1 MLRSMNSAITGL
13 RIHQMFMDVIGNNIA
28 NVNTNAFKSGRIS
41 FQNML
46 TSTIRSAVAPTELRG
61 GINSVQIGMGAS
73 VAGVE
78 QVNTQGG
85 FNTTSKVTDM
95 AIQGDGFFVVT
106 DGFQNFYTRDG
117 SFDLDQNG
125 MLISPNT
132 GLRVSGWLADNGV
145 INASTP
151 PAGGITIPLGQAV
164 AAKKSSAIEFN
175 GNLNGAPTQTF
186 LSGVVEASTEFGGGN
201 LPQNGIQTDH
211 GDTISFTFDGVTYT
225 TPISDQPAGTVAN
238 SGNGGL
244 GKHDINGPLNTTG
257 NRAALAADMEYAMNQ
272 ALVDAGYRYE
282 DGSLYTF
289 PTGTNWGGAAGERSP
304 LIQVQVV
311 DDGGTTGG
319 EAKLQF
325 VAQKGL
331 SFANAPSNNL
341 ALSSVLRNRGADN
354 LEKINST
361 MQVYDTLGNAHDVNI
376 TFEKVLE
383 IEDPSNSTNVMV
395 ASPDTWK
402 WYVTGTEVDAA
413 GTDPTTGLPLG
424 AGWGFVK
431 FDATGGFRS
440 VETRRSNPLAPAGF
454 NPLGVNKSFI
464 DQASKAVVMF
474 DWNNGAGDNQ
484 IVQLDFSRMTELQD
498 GNTVAESKNDGF
510 ATGTLTSFT
519 IGADGVI
526 LGQYSNG
533 KTNPLAQVAL
543 ATFPNVGGLTQI
555 GSNMFVESANS
566 GFAQIGEPR
575 SGNRGS
581 INAGQIEMSNVDLAQ
596 QFTDMIKA
604 QRGFQAN
611 SRIITTSDEMLQDLV
626 NLKR

>member
-1 MLRSMNSAITGL
+1 MLYRSSLGRVNGLVAGRPIRRTTATVTNRISLALVLHNHQPVGNFGWVIAEAFDRAYLPMLVALERHPTIGAGLHYSGPLLEWLRVERPDFIDRLAALVGRGQVELLGGGYYEPVLASLPERDRLAQLTRMSDELL
-13 RIHQMFMDVIGNNIA
+13 RI
-28 NVNTNAFKSGRIS
+28 SGR
-41 FQNML
+41 
-46 TSTIRSAVAPTELRG
+46 RPA
-61 GINSVQIGMGAS
+61 GA
-73 VAGVE
+73 
-78 QVNTQGG
+78 
-85 FNTTSKVTDM
+85 
-95 AIQGDGFFVVT
+95 
-106 DGFQNFYTRDG
+106 
-117 SFDLDQNG
+117 
-125 MLISPNT
+125 
-132 GLRVSGWLADNGV
+132 WLAERVWEPD
-145 INASTP
+145 
-151 PAGGITIPLGQAV
+151 V
-164 AAKKSSAIEFN
+164 ATS
-175 GNLNGAPTQTF
+175 
-186 LSGVVEASTEFGGGN
+186 
-201 LPQNGIQTDH
+201 
-211 GDTISFTFDGVTYT
+211 
-225 TPISDQPAGTVAN
+225 
-238 SGNGGL
+238 
-244 GKHDINGPLNTTG
+244 
-257 NRAALAADMEYAMNQ
+257 
-272 ALVDAGYRYE
+272 LVDAGYRYE

-289 PTGTNWGGAAGERSP
+289 PTGTTWGGAAGERMP
-304 LIQVQVV
+304 LIQGQVV

-341 ALSSVLRNRGADN
+341 ALGTVLRNRGADA
-354 LEKINST
+354 LEKVNTT

-383 IEDPSNSTNVMV
+383 IEDPSNSKNVMV

-402 WYVTGTEVDAA
+402 WYVTGTQVDAA

-424 AGWGFVK
+424 AGWGYVK

-498 GNTVAESKNDGF
+498 GNTAAESKNDGF

-543 ATFPNVGGLTQI
+543 ATFPNVGGLTQV

-575 SGNRGS
+575 TGSRGS